1 MMIQTIK
8 NYAGVKTREVL
19 ILWATLLKIM
29 VRNTVLLLQEP
40 ISSNGINDIADGDGL
55 TDVGKNDAIDK
66 IDANDAKFSKETLKF
81 DDPKLNEV
89 LDVKKSSVF
98 DVDVDAES
106 DDDVDIS
113 KMPK

>member
-1 MMIQTIK
+1 MASI
-8 NYAGVKTREVL
+8 NLEAVKIREVL
-19 ILWATLLKIM
+19 ILRATLLKRI
-29 VRNTVLLLQEP
+29 VRNSVLLLQEP
-40 ISSNGINDIADGDGL
+40 SSNGINDIADGDGL

>member
-1 MMIQTIK
+1 MASI
-8 NYAGVKTREVL
+8 NLEAVKIREVL
-19 ILWATLLKIM
+19 ILKATLLKRI
-29 VRNTVLLLQEP
+29 VRNSVLLLQEP
-40 ISSNGINDIADGDGL
+40 SSNGINDIADGDGL
-55 TDVGKNDAIDK
+55 TDVGKNDAVDK
-66 IDANDAKFSKETLKF
+66 IDANDAKLSKETLKF